1 MKTSP
6 LQSVVLVLAWLAV
19 GAGVLGMLASFLYLA
34 SSHNQDVLAG
44 VGGFVAGALLIG
56 SGILSLAVLATRGPD
71 VTGGRPNPSATAGLP
86 QDDEWRMKSGR

>member
-1 MKTSP
+1 VKTSP
-6 LQSVVLVLAWLAV
+6 LQSVVLVLAWLSL

-44 VGGFVAGALLIG
+44 VGGFVAGAMLIG
-56 SGILSLAVLATRGPD
+56 SGILSLAVLATRGSD
-71 VTGGRPNPSATAGLP
+71 VPGGSSHPSATVGLP